1 MEKEISRREEEDITG
16 NGVYADL
23 MNDVAFRWVFGR
35 ESNKDLLKDLLET
48 FIPELKIKDLTYT
61 KDKQVGF
68 DPKLK
73 KSVFD
78 ISCLTDSGKYVD
90 IEVQVKPQDYFA
102 DRCLYYATYLIQEQL
117 QSGSSTYDLKPVY
130 IFSIDSFSRSH
141 GTDWEEDRIVSTYSI
156 REDECLELLTGSL
169 RFVFVELDRFRKKK
183 WEDLDNDRER
193 YYFCLKHLHELK
205 ERMPEYVTGKF
216 ARLVEQARL
225 CGMPIEI
232 RKQYISAM
240 VTEMDRI
247 AQDRYVERVAREKA
261 LVEGREKG
269 LAEGRAEGEARKQ
282 CEIAKAL
289 KSAGV
294 AIETI
299 ASCTGLSVEQIM
311 NL

>member
-1 MEKEISRREEEDITG
+1 M
-16 NGVYADL
+16 
-23 MNDVAFRWVFGR
+23 
-35 ESNKDLLKDLLET
+35 
-48 FIPELKIKDLTYT
+48 
-61 KDKQVGF
+61 
-68 DPKLK
+68 
-73 KSVFD
+73 
-78 ISCLTDSGKYVD
+78 
-90 IEVQVKPQDYFA
+90 
-102 DRCLYYATYLIQEQL
+102 
-117 QSGSSTYDLKPVY
+117 
-130 IFSIDSFSRSH
+130 
-141 GTDWEEDRIVSTYSI
+141 STYSI
-156 REDECLELLTGSL
+156 REDECLELLTGNL

-247 AQDRYVERVAREKA
+247 AQDRYVERVAREKGLA
-261 LVEGREKG
+261 EGR
-269 LAEGRAEGEARKQ
+269 AEGRAEGEARKQ
-282 CEIAKAL
+282 YEIAKAL
-289 KSAGV
+289 KTAGV

-311 NL
+311 VL

>member
-1 MEKEISRREEEDITG
+1 M
-16 NGVYADL
+16 
-23 MNDVAFRWVFGR
+23 
-35 ESNKDLLKDLLET
+35 
-48 FIPELKIKDLTYT
+48 
-61 KDKQVGF
+61 
-68 DPKLK
+68 
-73 KSVFD
+73 
-78 ISCLTDSGKYVD
+78 
-90 IEVQVKPQDYFA
+90 
-102 DRCLYYATYLIQEQL
+102 
-117 QSGSSTYDLKPVY
+117 STYDLKPVY
-130 IFSIDSFSRSH
+130 IFSIDSFSRPH

-156 REDECLELLTGSL
+156 REDECLELLTGNL

-247 AQDRYVERVAREKA
+247 AQDRYVERVAREK
-261 LVEGREKG
+261 G
-269 LAEGRAEGEARKQ
+269 LAEGEARKQ
-282 CEIAKAL
+282 YEIAKAL
-289 KSAGV
+289 KTAGV

-311 NL
+311 VL